1 MPNPTVCVLLP
12 TFNGEKYLKQQLESV
27 LNQEN
32 VKIKLLVQDDSS
44 TDKTLEILSEYRDK
58 LIIFHSSKN
67 QGTTKTLI
75 ELLGRVDDEDY
86 LAFCDQD
93 DIWKNNHLISSIR
106 ELSKFAI
113 TEPVMN
119 FPVYEFIDEQSQSIG
134 IRVKRKRIGLAN
146 SLVENPAI
154 GCGIVINRAG
164 IDLIKQIQFDH
175 QLFID
180 QQLYFLF
187 SNLGSVNQCSDITL
201 KYRLHGLNQVGVR
214 NLNNSILKIRR
225 IFIDNSLRNTRI
237 ALNRFAEVNSSRFTN
252 LMKGIPGKHFDSL
265 NGHFLTRFKYLLKP
279 VFRREKWWDQVIFQA
294 LIFLGKY

>member
-58 LIIFHSSKN
+58 LTIFHSSKN

-75 ELLGRVDDEDY
+75 ELIRRINDEDFV
-86 LAFCDQD
+86 AFCDQD
-93 DIWKNNHLISSIR
+93 DVWKSNHLISSIS
-106 ELSKFAI
+106 ELKKFEI
-113 TEPVMN
+113 TKPVMN
-119 FPVYEFIDEQSQSIG
+119 FPVYEFIDEQSLSIG
-134 IRVKRKRIGLAN
+134 IRKKRKIIGLTN

-164 IDLIKQIQFDH
+164 IDLIKQIQFNH

-187 SNLGSVNQCSDITL
+187 SILGSVNQSSEITL
-201 KYRLHGLNQVGVR
+201 QYRLHGFNQVGVR
-214 NLNNSILKIRR
+214 NLSDSINRIRE
-225 IFIDNSLRNTRI
+225 IFMENSLRSSRI
-237 ALNRFAEVNSSRFTN
+237 SLNKFAEINTAIFPN
-252 LMKGIPGKHFDSL
+252 LMSGIPSKHFGDL
-265 NGHFLTRFKYLLKP
+265 NGHFLQRFKYALNP